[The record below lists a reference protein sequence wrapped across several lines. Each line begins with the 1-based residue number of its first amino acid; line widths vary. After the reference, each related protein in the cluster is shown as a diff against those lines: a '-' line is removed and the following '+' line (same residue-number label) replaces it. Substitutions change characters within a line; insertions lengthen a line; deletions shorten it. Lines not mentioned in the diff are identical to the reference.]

1 MINYTKEQNENAKF
15 ALKLNANCD
24 PDKPI
29 LMTGECFICFKP
41 YLTEKRP
48 KQDGSEGMFEIAIA
62 IPMDC
67 PVGKS
72 IIAYMGQFKLD
83 KFGKTRG
90 VRVPFKKGNDYIE
103 SMKEDAS
110 PKEILEIDEKYGNLK
125 DHFFFN
131 AKTKFALNSDDPDKE
146 PQLIDEYGDALDT
159 SKVYGGAVIRAQ
171 IAPFSYNVPGNKGVS
186 FGLRA
191 IQVLKKSEFGG
202 DGGQDHS
209 SAFGKK
215 EKPAPEAGSA
225 KNFSAPAEEEEQDV
239 APAAKKPAP
248 KKKAP
253 VKTKLKKVEPVEPE
267 VEEEDGEP
275 EYDPESVEEDS
286 PDQGPL
292 DDESMFS

>member
-1 MINYTKEQNENAKF
+1 MINYTKERDENAKF
-15 ALKLNANCD
+15 ALELNANCD

-41 YLTEKRP
+41 YLTEKRL
-48 KQDGSEGMFEIAIA
+48 KQDLTEGMFEIAIA
-62 IPMDC
+62 IPSDC

-72 IIAYMGQFKLD
+72 IIAFMAQFKLD
-83 KFGKTRG
+83 KFGKARG
-90 VRVPFKKGNDYIE
+90 IRVPFKKGNDYLD

-146 PQLIDEYGDALDT
+146 PQLIDEYGDALDA

-202 DGGQDHS
+202 DGGQNHS
-209 SAFGKK
+209 NAFGKK

-225 KNFSAPAEEEEQDV
+225 KNFSAPAQEEEAEQEE
-239 APAAKKPAP
+239 APVAKKPAP

-253 VKTKLKKVEPVEPE
+253 AKKHKVEPELE
-267 VEEEDGEP
+267 LVEEGDDGENGFDDGRNDGQD
-275 EYDPESVEEDS
+275 E
-286 PDQGPL
+286 GPL
-292 DDESMFS
+292 DDESMFST